1 MRKINYNRE
10 EIEQTIDRIV
20 ERTQRMDLMWDWPC
34 GVAYYGIA
42 EAYTATGKKLYID
55 FLKDRI
61 DELINVGLPVWTV
74 NTCAM
79 GHSLLS
85 LWQETGDRSIWKS
98 FILRLIISGMRHL
111 VLAIMCCSIPFH
123 QIAISQNSVGQTRC
137 LWLHFS
143 CFVMG

>member
-55 FLKDRI
+55 FLKDRFLYGQSI
-61 DELINVGLPVWTV
+61 HAQWDTV
-74 NTCAM
+74 CCRSGRKQGM
-79 GHSLLS
+79 
-85 LWQETGDRSIWKS
+85 RSIWKS

-123 QIAISQNSVGQTRC
+123 QITISQNSVGQTRC